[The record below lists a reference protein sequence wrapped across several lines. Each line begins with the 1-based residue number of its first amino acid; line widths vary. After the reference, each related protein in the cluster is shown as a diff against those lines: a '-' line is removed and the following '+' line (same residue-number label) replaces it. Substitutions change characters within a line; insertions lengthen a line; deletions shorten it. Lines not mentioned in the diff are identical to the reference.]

1 MKDCQ
6 DWFRDQLPVI
16 VGGRQSWVG
25 TWSAPTPQ
33 ECSKLLEDAVKE
45 LIESAGLGREERLS
59 INPTGHHCRIFILT
73 MRASNMRMPV
83 RLRSYQSRM
92 DSATKEC
99 TIWEA
104 ARATT
109 ASLSEFL
116 PIKIGPMDVSYV
128 SAGLGFSNP
137 AKEAF
142 DEAVRIWHLSDI
154 GCLVSIGTGIT
165 PPARLETGLDSTSV
179 LTMLNLSNLSRLPEL
194 LHTFFRAAIDCER
207 THEELSQDACSLG
220 LNYFRFNVETGL
232 ENIARYDVS
241 GKEILRTAT
250 DDYLQRSETANLL
263 SLCALHVTAGYVS
276 YSRDQGR
283 GLQSQASR

>member
-1 MKDCQ
+1 M
-6 DWFRDQLPVI
+6 I
-16 VGGRQSWVG
+16 IGSRQSWVG
-25 TWSAPTPQ
+25 TWSSPTPE
-33 ECSKLLEDAVKE
+33 ECSKSLEDAFKK
-45 LIESAGLGREERLS
+45 LIESARLGREERLS
-59 INPTGHHCRIFILT
+59 SDQTGYNCRTFVLT
-73 MRASNMRMPV
+73 MRASNIRMPV

-92 DSATKEC
+92 DSVTKEC

-109 ASLSEFL
+109 ASLSDFL
-116 PIKIGPMDVSYV
+116 PIKIGPMGVSYV

-142 DEAVRIWHLSDI
+142 DEAVRVWHLRDI

-165 PPARLETGLDSTSV
+165 PPARLETDLDSTSL

-194 LHTFFRAAIDCER
+194 LHTFFRAATDCER
-207 THEELSQDACSLG
+207 THEELSRDACSLG

-263 SLCALHVTAGYVS
+263 SLCALHVTAGCLS

-283 GLQSQASR
+283 CLQSQASR

>member
-1 MKDCQ
+1 MI
-6 DWFRDQLPVI
+6 FER
-16 VGGRQSWVG
+16 RQSWVG
-25 TWSAPTPQ
+25 TWRSPTAE
-33 ECSKLLEDAVKE
+33 ECSKSLEDAFKK
-45 LIESAGLGREERLS
+45 LIESARLGREERLS
-59 INPTGHHCRIFILT
+59 SDHTGHNCRTFILT
-73 MRASNMRMPV
+73 MRASNIRMPV

-109 ASLSEFL
+109 ASLSDFL
-116 PIKIGPMDVSYV
+116 PIKIGPMGVSYV
-128 SAGLGFSNP
+128 SAGL
-137 AKEAF
+137 
-142 DEAVRIWHLSDI
+142 
-154 GCLVSIGTGIT
+154 
-165 PPARLETGLDSTSV
+165 ETDLDSTSL

-194 LHTFFRAAIDCER
+194 LHTFFRAATDCER
-207 THEELSQDACSLG
+207 THEELSRDACSLG

-263 SLCALHVTAGYVS
+263 SLCALHVTAGCVS

-283 GLQSQASR
+283 CLQSQASR